1 MDEIFFVS
9 HNLLVLLLFR
19 ALLLDIDMQSLCN
32 LTNRVLASQPLTGLL
47 YLNLRHIQP
56 ATVLIYSPKKLER

>member
-1 MDEIFFVS
+1 MDEIFFVL

-19 ALLLDIDMQSLCN
+19 ALLLDIDMPSLCN
-32 LTNRVLASQPLTGLL
+32 LTNRVLASQPLTDRL

-56 ATVLIYSPKKLER
+56 ATVRIYSPKKLER